1 MPNQSDDMDFEVM
14 PPEKRRDQPNL
25 SKLMAYVLDD
35 LIPIPGTKLRVGLDP
50 IIGLIPGV
58 GDTSTA
64 VLSGVIILNGLRA
77 GLPRVVLMRMVGN
90 VLLNT
95 VFGAVPVLGDV
106 FSAWF
111 KSNNKNYALLR
122 EHAGRNR
129 KATKGDWGVVLAMLA
144 GALMVVI
151 AISLLVGWI
160 AVRFFTWLAGG
171 GA

>member
-1 MPNQSDDMDFEVM
+1 M
-14 PPEKRRDQPNL
+14 PPEKDRDQPNL
-25 SKLMAYVLDD
+25 SKLLAYVLDD
-35 LIPIPGTKLRVGLDP
+35 LIPIPGTKMRVGLDP
-50 IIGLIPGV
+50 IIGLIPGI
-58 GDTSTA
+58 GDSSTA
-64 VLSGVIILNGLRA
+64 AFSAVIIVNGLRA

-122 EHAGRNR
+122 EHQGRKR
-129 KATKGDWGVVLAMLA
+129 RASAMDWGVVLAML
-144 GALMVVI
+144 GVALLFVI
-151 AISLLVGWI
+151 AMALLVGWI
-160 AVRFFTWLAGG
+160 TVRFFAWLAGG

>member
-1 MPNQSDDMDFEVM
+1 MPKQGDEMKFDVL
-14 PPEKRRDQPNL
+14 PPEKDRDQPNV
-25 SKLMAYVLDD
+25 SKLLAYILDD
-35 LIPIPGTKLRVGLDP
+35 LIPIPGTKLRIGLDP
-50 IIGLIPGV
+50 IIGLIPGI
-58 GDTSTA
+58 GDSSTA
-64 VLSGVIILNGLRA
+64 AFSAIIIVNGLRA

-95 VFGAVPVLGDV
+95 IFGAVPVLGDI

-129 KATKGDWGVVLAMLA
+129 RASATDWGVVLAML
-144 GALMVVI
+144 GVALAFVL